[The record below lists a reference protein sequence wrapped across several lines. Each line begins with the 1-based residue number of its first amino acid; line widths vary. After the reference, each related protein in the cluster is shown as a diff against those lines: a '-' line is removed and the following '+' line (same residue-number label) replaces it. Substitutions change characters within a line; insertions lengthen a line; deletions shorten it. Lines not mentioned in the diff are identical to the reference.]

1 MAAPIY
7 FPWPAVAL
15 FLGTLLGAAG
25 LAAPVDPAGALPAL
39 FGALTGLVG
48 AFLSPK
54 SRAWPGM
61 LAGLAGFALLALGPG
76 PLVLWLACLA
86 FSAGAGLES
95 LRTGGRATV
104 MTLHGWLALHLM
116 ATMPPPEIAAPFAAA
131 GLLAGWAVAEVTGL
145 AGKAAPPKGDPR
157 FGLALALYLAIGLTV
172 VLLVIRHL
180 ESPFAH
186 WVALMFCLRALV
198 PPGMTARATLRF
210 GVGAALG
217 CLAALAFIALHLPH
231 GLAIALAALLLIAGL
246 RLIPHPR
253 PYTPAAISAA
263 VLLLVAPDVQPAL
276 FRFEVTLLVV
286 LLSLGLAS
294 GLALLLSPRDTAPAR

>member
-104 MTLHGWLALHLM
+104 MTLHGVQGRCLTPWVIMCSVPVITVLVQWPKSVTICCWLF
-116 ATMPPPEIAAPFAAA
+116 I
-131 GLLAGWAVAEVTGL
+131 W
-145 AGKAAPPKGDPR
+145 
-157 FGLALALYLAIGLTV
+157 
-172 VLLVIRHL
+172 
-180 ESPFAH
+180 
-186 WVALMFCLRALV
+186 RALQKRCSLV
-198 PPGMTARATLRF
+198 LIMVWILKR
-210 GVGAALG
+210 
-217 CLAALAFIALHLPH
+217 LAK
-231 GLAIALAALLLIAGL
+231 
-246 RLIPHPR
+246 
-253 PYTPAAISAA
+253 SC
-263 VLLLVAPDVQPAL
+263 
-276 FRFEVTLLVV
+276 
-286 LLSLGLAS
+286 
-294 GLALLLSPRDTAPAR
+294 